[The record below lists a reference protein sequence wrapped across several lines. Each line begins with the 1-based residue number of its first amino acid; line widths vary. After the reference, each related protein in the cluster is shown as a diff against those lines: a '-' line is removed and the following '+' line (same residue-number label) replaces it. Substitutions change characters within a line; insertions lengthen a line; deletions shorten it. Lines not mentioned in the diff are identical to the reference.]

1 MKHEPPAQWI
11 AEGLPI
17 PELLRTAPQVRTVLD
32 RYGLQGCGGPLGPAE
47 TLGFFAR
54 AHDVPI
60 GQLLNELREQLAKTP
75 ETARPA
81 PAAPASALSDTIY
94 RPFFKTG
101 ILVVLTLG
109 ATWGA
114 YLLVRIGLGG
124 SFQAAGLHEVNAHGH
139 AQIFGWVGLFVM
151 GFAYQAFPRFKH
163 TRLAYPGLAAA
174 SLWLLI
180 VGLVGRS
187 VLQPLAQDHVFLI
200 GPAVAASVLEV
211 LAIIL
216 FAVVVLATWRGA
228 GKALAAYDFYILS
241 ALVWFV
247 LQAIYE
253 SAYLTA
259 TLLATGPDLTALVAT
274 WQAPLRDIQIHGFA
288 LLMILG
294 VSQRLFPHLYGF
306 PAVRPR
312 RSLFVLGC
320 LNLAVLGE
328 ATGLVLM
335 RLAGPE
341 WVGLWY
347 GAVLLL
353 TGATVSLVAGWRLF
367 APTEETDRNL
377 KFLRA
382 AYGWLFISLG
392 MLVLLPAYQHVLLPL
407 VAPENPATQL
417 GFSHAYYGA
426 IRHAITV
433 GFVSLMIVGVAA
445 KIVPTL
451 NGVDGRALSRLWAPF
466 VLINVGCSI
475 RVLGQTLTDFVP
487 ESFPFT
493 GASGVLEVS
502 GLALWG
508 LHLWSIMTGRAVS
521 RPGSEKDQPSAAPV
535 LAGQPIT
542 GTSLVGDVLDVY
554 PELVDTFV
562 AFGFAPLANPLMRRT
577 AARRITVARACRVLN
592 VQAEPFLDTLNAA
605 REKSARSRTLA
616 MVQPGADDHHAG
628 CSCCQ
633 ERAEAR

>member
-1 MKHEPPAQWI
+1 MKPEPSTHWI
-11 AEGLPI
+11 DEGLLI
-17 PELLRTAPQVRTVLD
+17 PDLLRNAPQVKVVLD

-54 AHDVPI
+54 AHEVAI
-60 GQLLNELREQLAKTP
+60 EQLLGELREQLGKASEPAKQT
-75 ETARPA
+75 
-81 PAAPASALSDTIY
+81 PAAPGNTFADTIY
-94 RPFFKTG
+94 RPFFKAG

-109 ATWGA
+109 ASWGA
-114 YLLVRIGLGG
+114 YLLMRIGLGG
-124 SFQAAGLHEVNAHGH
+124 SFRAAGLHEVNAHGH

-151 GFAYQAFPRFKH
+151 GFAYQVFPRFKH

-174 SLWLLI
+174 SLRLMI

-187 VLQPLAQDHVFLI
+187 VLQPLAQEHGFLI

-211 LAIIL
+211 LAIVL

-228 GKALAAYDFYILS
+228 GKALAAYDYYILS

-247 LQAIYE
+247 VQAIYE
-253 SAYLTA
+253 SVYLTA
-259 TLLATGPDLTALVAT
+259 TLLATGPALTSLVAT

-306 PAVRPR
+306 PNVGQR

-328 ATGLVLM
+328 AAGLVLM
-335 RLAGPE
+335 RLFGHGWA
-341 WVGLWY
+341 VLWY
-347 GAVLLL
+347 ASVLLL
-353 TGATVSLVAGWRLF
+353 TAATALLVAGWRLF
-367 APTEETDRNL
+367 AHAEESDRNL

-392 MLVLLPAYQHVLLPL
+392 MLVLLPVYQQVLLPL
-407 VAPENPATQL
+407 VAPESPATQL

-451 NGVDGRALSRLWAPF
+451 NGVDGRDLPRLWAPF
-466 VLINVGCSI
+466 VLINLGCAL
-475 RVLGQTLTDFVP
+475 RVFSQTLTDFVP

-508 LHLWSIMTGRAVS
+508 LHLWSIMSGRLAP
-521 RPGSEKDQPSAAPV
+521 RPGSEKGPTATPV
-535 LAGQPIT
+535 VAGQPIT
-542 GTSLVGDVLDVY
+542 GTNLVSDVLDVY
-554 PELVDTFV
+554 PELVETFI
-562 AFGFAPLANPLMRRT
+562 AFGFAPLANPLLRRT
-577 AARRITVARACRVLN
+577 AARRVTVARACRVMG
-592 VQAEPFLDTLNAA
+592 VEAAAFLATLNAA
-605 REKSARSRTLA
+605 REKRVRSRTLA
-616 MVQPGADDHHAG
+616 TVPLSKDQHHGG
-628 CSCCQ
+628 CSCC
-633 ERAEAR
+633 EDAGATR